1 MATHRILFPS
11 FLAAIAAAVVIGW
24 MLLTAGAKTD
34 SAEAQ
39 GGATTEATLV
49 RTGAK
54 ATPTEPK
61 LSVEPAGYR

>member
-1 MATHRILFPS
+1 MFS
-11 FLAAIAAAVVIGW
+11 GQAAVAAAALIGW
-24 MLLTAGAKTD
+24 MLLTAGAKID

-39 GGATTEATLV
+39 GGATTEATLA

-54 ATPTEPK
+54 EIPAEPK

>member
-1 MATHRILFPS
+1 MAYPGIFFS
-11 FLAAIAAAVVIGW
+11 GLAAIAVAALIGW
-24 MLLTAGAKTD
+24 MLLTAGAKID

-39 GGATTEATLV
+39 GGATTESTLA

-54 ATPTEPK
+54 EIPSEPK